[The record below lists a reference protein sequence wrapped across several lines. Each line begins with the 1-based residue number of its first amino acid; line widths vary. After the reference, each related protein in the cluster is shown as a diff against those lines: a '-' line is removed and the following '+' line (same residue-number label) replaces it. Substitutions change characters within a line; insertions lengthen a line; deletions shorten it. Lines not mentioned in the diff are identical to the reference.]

1 VLADDERDFFARHRP
16 LGFILFARNI
26 ESPGQVAAL
35 TRSLRESVG
44 RVEAPVLVDQEGGRV
59 QRLRPPHWRSH
70 PPDAAFGRMA
80 NSSPEGAI
88 AATRDSARLMADE
101 LRPLG
106 LDVDCAPVLDVPAP
120 GSHGVIGDR
129 AFGGDPELV
138 SALGRAFAE
147 GLAEGGVLPI
157 VKHIPGHGRAT
168 SDSHHHLPR
177 VSASRAELAA
187 TDWVPFR
194 ALADVPWAMTAH
206 VVYDAIDDRPATASR
221 RVIGDVIRGAI
232 GFRGVLLCDDL
243 SMNALSGSLEERAEA
258 AREAGCDIMLHC
270 NGDMAEMAAVV
281 RGAGAIGEATAA
293 RLAVGEAWRRGR
305 SCST

>member
-16 LGFILFARNI
+16 LGFILFARNV
-26 ESPGQVAAL
+26 ESPEQVAAL

-59 QRLRPPHWRSH
+59 QRLRPPHWRSY
-70 PPDAAFGRMA
+70 PPAAALGRMA
-80 NSSPEGAI
+80 GPSPAGAI
-88 AATRDSARLMADE
+88 AATRDSARFMADE

-106 LDVDCAPVLDVPAP
+106 IDVDCAPVLDVPAP

-129 AFGGDPELV
+129 AFGRDPELV
-138 SALGRAFAE
+138 AVLGRAFAE
-147 GLAEGGVLPI
+147 GLAAGGVLPV
-157 VKHIPGHGRAT
+157 VKHIPGHGRAA

-187 TDWVPFR
+187 TDWAPFR

-206 VVYDAIDDRPATASR
+206 VVYEAIDDRPATASR
-221 RVIGDVIRGAI
+221 RVVGDVIRGAI
-232 GFRGVLLCDDL
+232 GFQGVLLCDDL
-243 SMNALSGSLEERAEA
+243 SMNALSGSLEERARA

-293 RLAVGEAWRRGR
+293 RLAVGEAWRRER